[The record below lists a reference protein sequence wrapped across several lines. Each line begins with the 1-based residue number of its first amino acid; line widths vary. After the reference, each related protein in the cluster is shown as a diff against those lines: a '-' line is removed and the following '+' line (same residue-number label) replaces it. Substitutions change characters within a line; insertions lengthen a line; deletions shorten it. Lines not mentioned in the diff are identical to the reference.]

1 MLSSEIILLG
11 PSVPTEFWDGTM
23 QMVREVK
30 AKKKLRKVNI
40 VEILCTLV

>member
-1 MLSSEIILLG
+1 
-11 PSVPTEFWDGTM
+11 M

-40 VEILCTLV
+40 VEILCTLVWKQKNETLLKLF